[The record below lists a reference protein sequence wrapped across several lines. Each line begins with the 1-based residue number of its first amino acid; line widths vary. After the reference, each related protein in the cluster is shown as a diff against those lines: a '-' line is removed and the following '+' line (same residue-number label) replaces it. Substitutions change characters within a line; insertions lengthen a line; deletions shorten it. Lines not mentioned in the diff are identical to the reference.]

1 MLITGA
7 TTKNDYKDTTT
18 IKYDHEVVDETK
30 LPGLSPD
37 LGLNNSNWG
46 EY

>member
-7 TTKNDYKDTTT
+7 TTKNDYKYTTT